1 MFWVRTNPA
10 ICLHYT
16 RRKGSDSDTMMN
28 KLDSFYYNVIKT
40 VFLLFGL
47 MPGSWRMAIGNT
59 IGQIWFAVDKRH
71 RRMALIN
78 LHQAFGKE
86 KSELEIQRLAKKVF
100 QNLARIPF
108 EIAWTYRMDEESYKK
123 LFQIHGLSNLKT
135 AFDRRKGVLFLTA
148 HSGNWELLPSIIR
161 LSGYPSLVVYRP
173 LNFQPADRYLYEY
186 RVRFGVEMVAKK
198 KSMRK
203 IVRTLDQKECVGIV
217 LDQNAGY
224 TAGVFA
230 DFLGKPASTS
240 MGLSLAALKYEAPV
254 LPVFLYQEGEKFH
267 VEIGEEIP
275 LIKTG
280 DKEKDVVANTQK
292 YNQAIEAFVRNHP
305 DQWFWVHNRFK
316 DQPKPE

>member
-1 MFWVRTNPA
+1 MFWVRTSPA
-10 ICLHYT
+10 TCLPYT
-16 RRKGSDSDTMMN
+16 RRKGSGDTIMN
-28 KLDSFYYNVIKT
+28 TLDTYYYHTIKT
-40 VFLLFGL
+40 VFLLLGL
-47 MPGSWRMAIGNT
+47 MPANWRMAAGKT
-59 IGQIWFAVDKRH
+59 IGRIWFAVDRRH
-71 RRMALIN
+71 RRMALLN

-86 KSELEIQRLAKKVF
+86 KSEREIQKLAKRVF
-100 QNLARIPF
+100 ENLARIPF

-135 AFDRRKGVLFLTA
+135 AFDRKKGVLFLTA
-148 HSGNWELLPSIIR
+148 HSGNWELLPSIIK
-161 LSGYPSLVVYRP
+161 LAGYPSLVIYRP
-173 LNFQPADRYLYEY
+173 LNFKPADRYLYEY

-254 LPVFLYQEGEKFH
+254 IPVFLYQAGEKFH
-267 VEIGEEIP
+267 VEIGKEIP

-280 DKEKDVVANTQK
+280 DKEKDIVANTQK

-305 DQWFWVHNRFK
+305 EHWFWVHNRFK
-316 DQPKPE
+316 DQPKP